1 MGGERRRA
9 KRHRVEHLAIML
21 AGKGM
26 PSRCCVVT
34 ELSDGGIRLISATG
48 FTVPDEFDLRL
59 TASAIPRRYRVIWR
73 FGKDVV
79 GAKLIDPTPSAK
91 TDRAEI
97 CAT

>member
-1 MGGERRRA
+1 MGAERRRA

-21 AGKGM
+21 ASKGM

-48 FTVPDEFDLRL
+48 FTVPNEFDLRL
-59 TASAIPRRYRVIWR
+59 TANAIARRYRVIWR

-79 GAKLIDPTPSAK
+79 GAKLIDPTPLAK
-91 TDRAEI
+91 TDRAGI
-97 CAT
+97 WAT